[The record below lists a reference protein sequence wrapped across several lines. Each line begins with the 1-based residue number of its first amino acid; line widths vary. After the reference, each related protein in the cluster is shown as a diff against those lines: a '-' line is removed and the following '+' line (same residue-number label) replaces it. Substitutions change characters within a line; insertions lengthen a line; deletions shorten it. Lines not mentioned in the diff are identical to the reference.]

1 MSTTWIRRIKKYT
14 SYFLQKGQ
22 MFQTYFLQYWFRGL
36 VIAALIFL
44 FWHKDFHLQL
54 DLSAAPQTVIASS
67 PSTPVLQSLINWD
80 WLDQVKTVATNPSS
94 PTAALAKL
102 PAEEDNNL
110 ANTYSNMVFPEEQN
124 ISHLPT
130 APKRRTAKEKKQLA
144 YIKRFAKVAQSEMQR
159 YGIPASIKLAQGL
172 IESNAGESPLSRKN
186 NNHFGMKCFSKH
198 CKKGH
203 CSNFTDDS
211 HKDFFRRYNSAWES
225 YRAHSLMLQGK
236 RYKHLQKL
244 GVDYK
249 AWAFGLKKAGYAT
262 DKKYAQ
268 KLIHLIENL
277 GLQQY
282 DQ

>member
-14 SYFLQKGQ
+14 SNLLQKGQ
-22 MFQTYFLQYWFRGL
+22 MIQTYFLQYWFRGL
-36 VIAALIFL
+36 VIASLVLL
-44 FWHKDFHLQL
+44 FWHKDLHLQV

-67 PSTPVLQSLINWD
+67 PASPVLQSLISWD
-80 WLDQVKTVATNPSS
+80 WLDQASTAITKPSA
-94 PTAALAKL
+94 PTAALVKL
-102 PAEEDNNL
+102 PAEENNL
-110 ANTYSNMVFPEEQN
+110 ANTYSNMGFPEEQN
-124 ISHLPT
+124 ISNSRP
-130 APKRRTAKEKKQLA
+130 APKKRTAKEKKQLA
-144 YIKRFAKVAQSEMQR
+144 YIKRFVKVAQSEMKR

-186 NNHFGMKCFSKH
+186 NNHFGMKCFSKR

-225 YRAHSLMLQGK
+225 YRAHSVMLQGK

-249 AWAFGLKKAGYAT
+249 AWALGLKKAGYAT